1 MVDRADDPVLVEV
14 VRNAL
19 AMVAEEAG
27 IAAARS
33 ASSPFVSQAS
43 AIACA
48 IFDAEGRLVVQTA
61 GGMLHVSALQVMLPE
76 IWKSHPPESLR
87 EGDAIILNDPFRGGI
102 HPTDVGAFRPIFH
115 DGKPVFYCGA
125 MMIVSDLGGLSAG
138 GLPAN
143 ATETFHEGIVL
154 PPLKFFA
161 QGRRVAEI
169 ETLLQANSRTPQRIV
184 GDIEALVIG
193 GNIAAARMAVLI
205 ERYGMA
211 RLAAI
216 IDDLFDHAER
226 MTRHGIAA
234 IPDGTYRGA
243 YAIEEDGIET
253 GRDFRVEVTVIVDGD
268 RCRFDFTG
276 TSRQARGAINSSYSQ
291 SLSGAVFALR
301 CYLDPEIPLNE
312 GFYRCLDIELP
323 PGTLVNPNH
332 PAACNLRMAT
342 VQAMIDAISR
352 ALSGAYPHH
361 AAAAAGLVSTVT
373 AHGKQL
379 DGATSWSFLD
389 VFFGIGGGRAGAD
402 GADGSPFIIYGA
414 SNYDRNIESYEL
426 EFPMVYEEY
435 RLLRDSGGPGRWRGG
450 CGLVKTVTF
459 QVDAEIT
466 VRGTDR
472 YIVPPQ
478 GADGGMAG
486 KPGAWVLNRGRPD
499 ETDLPPKRTNHR
511 IRAGDTL
518 TMVVAGGGG
527 LGDPRERDHD
537 LVRRDVEE
545 GYVSARSARE
555 DYGLDDPMRDREL
568 TA

>member
-1 MVDRADDPVLVEV
+1 MVDRTDDPVLVEV

-48 IFDAEGRLVVQTA
+48 VFDAKGRLVVQTA

-76 IWKSHPPESLR
+76 IWKSHPAETLR

-161 QGRRVAEI
+161 EGARVAEV
-169 ETLLQANSRTPQRIV
+169 ESLLQANSRTPQRIV

-205 ERYGMA
+205 ERYGMP
-211 RLAAI
+211 RLDAI
-216 IDDLFDHAER
+216 IEDLFDHAER

-243 YAIEEDGIET
+243 YAIEEDGVET
-253 GRDFRVEVTVIVDGD
+253 GRDFRVEVTVTVAGD
-268 RCRFDFTG
+268 SCRFDFTG
-276 TSRQARGAINSSYSQ
+276 TSPQARGAINSSYSQ

-323 PGTLVNPNH
+323 LGTLVNPRH

-342 VQAMIDAISR
+342 VQAMIDAISF
-352 ALSGAYPHH
+352 ALSGAYPQH

-379 DGATSWSFLD
+379 DGTTSWSFLD

-426 EFPMVYEEY
+426 EFPMVYQEY
-435 RLLRDSGGPGRWRGG
+435 RLVPDSGGPGRWRGG
-450 CGLVKTVTF
+450 CGLVKTVEF
-459 QVDAEIT
+459 QVDSEIT

-478 GADGGMAG
+478 GADGGMPG
-486 KPGAWVLNRGRPD
+486 KPGAWVLNQGR
-499 ETDLPPKRTNHR
+499 EGEVHLPPKRTNHR

-527 LGDPRERDHD
+527 LGDPRDRARD

-545 GYVSARSARE
+545 GYVSAASARD
-555 DYGLDDPMRDREL
+555 DYGLDIGA

>member
-1 MVDRADDPVLVEV
+1 MVDRTDDPVLVEV

-48 IFDAEGRLVVQTA
+48 VFDARGRLVVQTA

-87 EGDAIILNDPFRGGI
+87 DGDAIILNDPFRGGI

-115 DGKPVFYCGA
+115 DGEPVFYCGA

-161 QGRRVAEI
+161 EGARVAEV
-169 ETLLQANSRTPQRIV
+169 ESLLQANSRTPQRIV

-193 GNIAAARMAVLI
+193 GNIAAARMAALI

-211 RLAAI
+211 RLDAI

-234 IPDGTYRGA
+234 IPDGIYRGA

-253 GRDFRVEVTVIVDGD
+253 GRDFRVEVTVTVAGD
-268 RCRFDFTG
+268 ACRFDFTG
-276 TSRQARGAINSSYSQ
+276 TSPQARGAINSSYSQ

-323 PGTLVNPNH
+323 LGTLVNPRH

-342 VQAMIDAISR
+342 VQAMIDAISL

-379 DGATSWSFLD
+379 DGTTSWSFLD

-426 EFPMVYEEY
+426 EFPMVYHEY
-435 RLLRDSGGPGRWRGG
+435 RLLPDSGGAGRWRGG
-450 CGLVKTVTF
+450 CGLVKTVEF

-472 YIVPPQ
+472 YVVPPQ
-478 GADGGMAG
+478 GAQGGLPG
-486 KPGAWVLNRGRPD
+486 QPGAWVLNQGRAD
-499 ETDLPPKRTNHR
+499 EAHLPPKRTNHR

-527 LGDPRERDHD
+527 LGDPRERDRD

-545 GYVSARSARE
+545 GYVSARSARD
-555 DYGLDDPMRDREL
+555 DYGLDLEA

>member
-1 MVDRADDPVLVEV
+1 MVDRTDDPVLVEV

-19 AMVAEEAG
+19 AMVAEEGG

-48 IFDAEGRLVVQTA
+48 LFDTQGRLVAQTA

-76 IWKSHPPESLR
+76 IWKCHPPETLR

-115 DGKPVFYCGA
+115 DGKPVYYCGA

-143 ATETFHEGIVL
+143 ATETFHEGIIL
-154 PPLKFFA
+154 PPLKFFSGGA
-161 QGRRVAEI
+161 RVAEV
-169 ETLLQANSRTPQRIV
+169 ESLLQANSRTPQRIV

-211 RLAAI
+211 RLDAI

-234 IPDGTYRGA
+234 IPDGVYHGA
-243 YAIEEDGIET
+243 YAIEEDGVET
-253 GRDFRVEVTVIVDGD
+253 GRDFRVEVTVTVAGD
-268 RCRFDFTG
+268 ACRFDFTG
-276 TSRQARGAINSSYSQ
+276 TSPQARGAINSSYSQ

-312 GFYRCLDIELP
+312 GFYRCLDVELP
-323 PGTLVNPNH
+323 LGTLVNPRH

-426 EFPMVYEEY
+426 EFPMVYQEY
-435 RLLRDSGGPGRWRGG
+435 RLLPDSGGPGCWRGG
-450 CGLVKTVTF
+450 CGLVKTVEF

-478 GADGGMAG
+478 GADGGLPG
-486 KPGAWVLNRGRPD
+486 KPGAWVLNQGRPD
-499 ETDLPPKRTNHR
+499 EAHLPPKKTNHH

-527 LGDPRERDHD
+527 LGDPRERERD
-537 LVRRDVEE
+537 LVRRDVDE
-545 GYVSARSARE
+545 GYVSAASARD
-555 DYGLDDPMRDREL
+555 DYGLDIGA

>member
-1 MVDRADDPVLVEV
+1 MVDRTDDPVLVEV

-48 IFDAEGRLVVQTA
+48 VFDAKGRLVVQTA

-161 QGRRVAEI
+161 EGARVAEV
-169 ETLLQANSRTPQRIV
+169 ESLLQANSRTPQRIV

-205 ERYGMA
+205 ERYGMP
-211 RLAAI
+211 RLDAI
-216 IDDLFDHAER
+216 IEDLFDHAER

-243 YAIEEDGIET
+243 YAIEEDGVET
-253 GRDFRVEVTVIVDGD
+253 GRDFRVEVTVMVAGD
-268 RCRFDFTG
+268 SCRFDFTG
-276 TSRQARGAINSSYSQ
+276 TSPQARGAINSSYSQ

-323 PGTLVNPNH
+323 LGTLVNPRH

-342 VQAMIDAISR
+342 VQAMIDAISF
-352 ALSGAYPHH
+352 ALSGAYPQH

-379 DGATSWSFLD
+379 DGTTSWSFLD

-426 EFPMVYEEY
+426 EFPMVYQEY
-435 RLLRDSGGPGRWRGG
+435 RLVQDSGGPGRWRGG
-450 CGLVKTVTF
+450 CGLVKTVEF

-478 GADGGMAG
+478 GADGGLPG
-486 KPGAWVLNRGRPD
+486 KPGAWVLNRGRD
-499 ETDLPPKRTNHR
+499 GETDLPPKRTNHH

-527 LGDPRERDHD
+527 LGDPRDRDRD

-545 GYVSARSARE
+545 GYVSAASARD
-555 DYGLDDPMRDREL
+555 DYGLDIGA

>member
-1 MVDRADDPVLVEV
+1 MVDRTDDPVLVEV

-48 IFDAEGRLVVQTA
+48 IFDAQGRLVVQTA

-76 IWKSHPPESLR
+76 IWKSHSPETLND
-87 EGDAIILNDPFRGGI
+87 GDAIILNDPFRGGI

-161 QGRRVAEI
+161 GGARVAEV
-169 ETLLQANSRTPQRIV
+169 ESLLQANSRTPQRIV

-193 GNIAAARMAVLI
+193 GNIAAARMAMLI

-211 RLAAI
+211 QLGAI

-234 IPDGTYRGA
+234 IPDGVYNGA
-243 YAIEEDGIET
+243 YAIEEDGVET
-253 GRDFRVEVTVIVDGD
+253 GRDFRVEVTVTVDGD
-268 RCRFDFTG
+268 RSRFDFTG
-276 TSRQARGAINSSYSQ
+276 TSPQARGAINSSYSQ

-312 GFYRCLDIELP
+312 GFYRCIDIELP
-323 PGTLVNPNH
+323 PGTLVNPRH

-342 VQAMIDAISR
+342 VQAMIDAISF
-352 ALSGAYPHH
+352 ALSGAYPQR

-379 DGATSWSFLD
+379 DGTTSWSFLD

-426 EFPMVYEEY
+426 EFPMIYQEY
-435 RLLRDSGGPGRWRGG
+435 RLLPDSGGPGRWRGG
-450 CGLVKTVTF
+450 CGLVKTVEF

-478 GADGGMAG
+478 GTDGGRAG
-486 KPGAWVLNRGRPD
+486 RPGAWILNQGRAG
-499 ETDLPPKRTNHR
+499 EAHLPPKKTNHR

-527 LGDPRERDHD
+527 LGDPRERDRD
-537 LVRRDVEE
+537 LVRRDVAE
-545 GYVSARSARE
+545 GYVSAASACD
-555 DYGLDDPMRDREL
+555 DYGLADGV
-568 TA
+568 AA